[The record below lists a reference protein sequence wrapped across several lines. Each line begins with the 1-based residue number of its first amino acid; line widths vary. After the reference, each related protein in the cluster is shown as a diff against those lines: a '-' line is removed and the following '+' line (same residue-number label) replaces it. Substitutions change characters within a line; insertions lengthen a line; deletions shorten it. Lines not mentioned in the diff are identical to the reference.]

1 MGSGKQAQARNKIIP
16 LATGALILLLGFF
29 AFRNGFGSTPT
40 ASVTLD
46 DTTFIG
52 TFLINEQD
60 ISIPVSHTI
69 VRFTSADPISFE
81 TGGRE
86 INVTG
91 TLWLNDFM
99 GTITSNG
106 EQIIVKGTMDA
117 AHGAGLDIA
126 WSRREKSTLLLTNG
140 VADVSTMNLSSLALD
155 ATGRITLEH
164 HWTAQLNE
172 TPFRMSGFNGRVYVQ
187 RINNDSTI
195 VLEGDAKS
203 LSITQKN
210 LLKTLA

>member
-46 DTTFIG
+46 DTALIG
-52 TFLINEQD
+52 TFLINDQD

-69 VRFTSADPISFE
+69 VRFNSADPISFE

-91 TLWLNDFM
+91 TLWLNDFT
-99 GTITSNG
+99 GTLAWNG
-106 EQIIVKGTMDA
+106 EHVIVKGTMEA

-126 WSRREKSTLLLTNG
+126 WSSREKTVLTLTNG
-140 VADVSTMNLSSLALD
+140 VADVSMMNLSSLALD

-164 HWTAQLNE
+164 HWNTQLND
-172 TPFRMSGFNGRVYVQ
+172 TPFRMSGFEGRVYIQ
-187 RINNDSTI
+187 RINNDTTLG
-195 VLEGDAKS
+195 LEGNAKS
-203 LSITQKN
+203 LSITEEN